1 MADGGSASE
10 SAKPV
15 KPVVLFLCTAN
26 ACRSQ
31 MAEALARRALG
42 AQADVFS
49 AGVRPG
55 ERVDARALRVLG
67 ELGVE
72 LPGAR
77 NKSIAEAEALFA
89 GREPALVV
97 TVCGN
102 ADEEPCPIYR
112 RAARKVHRGF
122 RDPPHL
128 ARDAG
133 VAEGDD
139 DAALPFYR
147 EVRDEIETMLRA
159 ELAGLLP
166 GVALL
171 PL

>member
-1 MADGGSASE
+1 MSLATTPAGSR
-10 SAKPV
+10 
-15 KPVVLFLCTAN
+15 PVVLFLCTAN

-55 ERVDARALRVLG
+55 VRVDPLALRALA
-67 ELGVE
+67 EIGVE

-77 NKSIAEAEALFA
+77 NKSIAEAEELFA
-89 GREPALVV
+89 PRAPALVV

-102 ADEEPCPIYR
+102 ADEEPCPIYG

-133 VAEGDD
+133 ANSD

-147 EVRDEIETMLRA
+147 EVRDEIEAMLRA
-159 ELAGLLP
+159 ELAGLVP
-166 GVALL
+166 GIVLQ
-171 PL
+171 

>member
-1 MADGGSASE
+1 MPSERGG
-10 SAKPV
+10 
-15 KPVVLFLCTAN
+15 
-26 ACRSQ
+26 
-31 MAEALARRALG
+31 RRLRAH
-42 AQADVFS
+42 
-49 AGVRPG
+49 RPRG
-55 ERVDARALRVLG
+55 
-67 ELGVE
+67 
-72 LPGAR
+72 
-77 NKSIAEAEALFA
+77 
-89 GREPALVV
+89 
-97 TVCGN
+97 
-102 ADEEPCPIYR
+102 
-112 RAARKVHRGF
+112 AARPHPGDRGRTPGF

>member
-1 MADGGSASE
+1 MAA
-10 SAKPV
+10 PT

-55 ERVDARALRVLG
+55 ERVDPRALMVLREIG
-67 ELGVE
+67 IE

-89 GREPALVV
+89 PRAPALVV

-102 ADEEPCPIYR
+102 ADEEPCPIYGK
-112 RAARKVHRGF
+112 AARKVHRGF

-128 ARDAG
+128 ARAAGAEDDA
-133 VAEGDD
+133 
-139 DAALPFYR
+139 AALPFYR
-147 EVRDEIETMLRA
+147 EVRDEIEAMLRA
-159 ELAGLLP
+159 ELAGLVP
-166 GVALL
+166 GVVLQ
-171 PL
+171 